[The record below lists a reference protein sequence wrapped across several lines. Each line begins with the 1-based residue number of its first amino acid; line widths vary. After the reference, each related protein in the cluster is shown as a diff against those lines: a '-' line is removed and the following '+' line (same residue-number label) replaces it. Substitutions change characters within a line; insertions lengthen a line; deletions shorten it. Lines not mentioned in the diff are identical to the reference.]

1 MKQPSASSDVVGT
14 GRTGEVRMGESE
26 VLGMLADER
35 ADMVSS
41 STGGR
46 GDGGGVSNIFW
57 YLERA
62 LLADARNSST
72 QLAVSGVLSPPPL
85 SPPLVKVV
93 FPLVTP
99 ASPD

>member
-1 MKQPSASSDVVGT
+1 MLGA
-14 GRTGEVRMGESE
+14 GRTGEVLEE
-26 VLGMLADER
+26 LAMLADI
-35 ADMVSS
+35 VPSFIGG
-41 STGGR
+41 TG
-46 GDGGGVSNIFW
+46 DVGGVSNIFW

-72 QLAVSGVLSPPPL
+72 QLAVSCVLSP
-85 SPPLVKVV
+85 PPLVKVV